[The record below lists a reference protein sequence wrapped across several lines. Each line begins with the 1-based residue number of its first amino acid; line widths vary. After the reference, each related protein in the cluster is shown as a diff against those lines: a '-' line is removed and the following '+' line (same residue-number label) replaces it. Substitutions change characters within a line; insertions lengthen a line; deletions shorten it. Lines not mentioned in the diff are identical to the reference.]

1 MVVYELR
8 EDSHII
14 VPIKV
19 YDISYDQCGYP
30 LFLIREEGQW
40 KRRSA
45 KYYVTEE
52 ELDKMRDRPKE
63 SEPFRLFI
71 QTRDIEE

>member
-1 MVVYELR
+1 MVVYKNTDLNGEFP
-8 EDSHII
+8 II
-14 VPIKV
+14 V
-19 YDISYDQCGYP
+19 YDITYDQCGYP

-52 ELDKMRDRPKE
+52 ELDKM
-63 SEPFRLFI
+63 
-71 QTRDIEE
+71 